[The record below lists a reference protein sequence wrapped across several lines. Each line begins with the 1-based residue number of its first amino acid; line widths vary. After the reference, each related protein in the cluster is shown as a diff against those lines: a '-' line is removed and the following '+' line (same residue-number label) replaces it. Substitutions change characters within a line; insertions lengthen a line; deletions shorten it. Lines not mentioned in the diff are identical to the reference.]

1 MSGAGGPRA
10 RAIETAG
17 RWFGPL
23 AQRRPRPDK
32 DKAFAEIRRAWHFVD
47 AKGEILG
54 RLAAKI
60 APLLCGKHKPIF
72 QPARDVGDYVV
83 VTNVEQIEVTGKSAQ
98 HKLYYRHSGYPGGLK
113 ALTYEQLFTKNPVE
127 PLRKAINGMLPK
139 NKLRP
144 QRMCRSWSKAP
155 RSVAHLATRRS
166 RRPASSLRASSWG
179 PRARDPAARLT
190 KRDRELPVALQA
202 PAAALPGRGASARG
216 AAQPRQPRLRHAHAA
231 LAHGALLAHAGQGQ
245 ASGDTLTARP
255 VTLLPDPPPSPA
267 ACCAAWARAAVAL
280 ALCIT
285 GCAMTPT
292 RVRSATKPY

>member
-1 MSGAGGPRA
+1 MGAGGPRA

-23 AQRRPRPDK
+23 AQRRPKPDR
-32 DKAFAEIRRAWHFVD
+32 DKAFAEIRRAWHFID

-83 VTNVEQIEVTGKSAQ
+83 VTNVEQIEVTGKNRQ

-113 ALTYEQLFTKNPVE
+113 ALTFEQLFTKNPVE

-139 NKLRP
+139 NRLRP
-144 QRMCRSWSKAP
+144 QRMCRRVVKSAALGSP
-155 RSVAHLATRRS
+155 PGPRRS
-166 RRPASSLRASSWG
+166 LRPASSLRATGWG
-179 PRARDPAARLT
+179 PRARAPAARLT
-190 KRDRELPVALQA
+190 RRGRELPLALQA

-216 AAQPRQPRLRHAHAA
+216 AAQRRQPRLRHAHAA
-231 LAHGALLAHAGQGQ
+231 LAHGALLAHAGQDQ
-245 ASGDTLTARP
+245 ASGDALTARP
-255 VTLLPDPPPSPA
+255 VTLLPEPSLP
-267 ACCAAWARAAVAL
+267 CRPWARVGHAL
-280 ALCIT
+280 
-285 GCAMTPT
+285 
-292 RVRSATKPY
+292 

>member
-144 QRMCRSWSKAP
+144 QRMCRSVVKSSALGSPPGQPPLPEARLLAQGKQLGPLSESP
-155 RSVAHLATRRS
+155 RCSADETRPRAARGPPGAGCGSSRARSIGTRRS
-166 RRPASSLRASSWG
+166 AAPTTSPSTRSCRPRTWCTTRPRWSGSSLRRR
-179 PRARDPAARLT
+179 PDRATRDS
-190 KRDRELPVALQA
+190 A
-202 PAAALPGRGASARG
+202 P
-216 AAQPRQPRLRHAHAA
+216 
-231 LAHGALLAHAGQGQ
+231 
-245 ASGDTLTARP
+245 
-255 VTLLPDPPPSPA
+255 
-267 ACCAAWARAAVAL
+267 
-280 ALCIT
+280 
-285 GCAMTPT
+285 
-292 RVRSATKPY
+292 